1 METKERI
8 KCTNCNSYPT
18 IVKHCP
24 NGDGRVYYN
33 AQCNC
38 KKTPLVRGGGA
49 EYEWEKK
56 YFNMDPT
63 LVNKESGAD
72 KGMLYT

>member
-1 METKERI
+1 MA
-8 KCTNCNSYPT
+8 
-18 IVKHCP
+18 
-24 NGDGRVYYN
+24 VYYN
-33 AQCNC
+33 AECNC

-56 YFNMDPT
+56 YFNMDPA